1 MLLDTDRDKSIDL
14 IGEKE
19 SVFCRTHIA
28 GGHRIQ
34 GGSPGPLRLKYAVG
48 DTQGSMASPQQYI
61 YVNNFAWGIKTHT
74 HFLCTHTHVRIHIH
88 TRTNTQAHS
97 H

>member
-1 MLLDTDRDKSIDL
+1 MERDTEMLLDTDRDKSIDL

-19 SVFCRTHIA
+19 SVFCRTHI
-28 GGHRIQ
+28 
-34 GGSPGPLRLKYAVG
+34 AVG

-74 HFLCTHTHVRIHIH
+74 HTSFAHTHVRIHIH